1 MTQTLNELPFSWPG
15 QYQAAVSLTFDDGL
29 ASQLDT
35 AIPML
40 DKADMR
46 GTFYLNPRDNW
57 ERDLAIWKPTAT
69 AGHELGN
76 HTVTHPCSAQF
87 GWTLDGSRKPLE
99 TMTLGEI
106 EQDIALAG
114 ERLQLLFPDQGQVSF
129 AYPCY
134 HTWVGQGETHQS
146 YVPVVAR
153 YCTAGRTRGERTTDP
168 QNCDLFHL
176 NSLPVENK
184 TGPELVQIVMESLA
198 QGRWAILT
206 FHGIE
211 EGHLPVTAN
220 ALKCLVDSLK
230 AHAPEIWVDTVQRV
244 SNYIQAQ
251 RTHES

>member
-15 QYQAAVSLTFDDGL
+15 QYQSAVSLSFDDGM

-40 DKADMR
+40 DKSDMR
-46 GTFYLNPRDNW
+46 GTFYLNPREGW
-57 ERDLAIWKPTAT
+57 ERDLANWRSASA

-99 TMTLGEI
+99 IMTLEEI
-106 EQDIALAG
+106 EQDIALAA
-114 ERLQLLFPDQGQVSF
+114 ERLQLLCPDQGQVSF

-134 HTWVGQGETHQS
+134 HTWVGQGATHQS

-184 TGPELVQIVMESLA
+184 TGTELVQIVEENLA
-198 QGRWAILT
+198 QERWAILT
-206 FHGIE
+206 FHGVE
-211 EGHLPVTAN
+211 EGHLPVSVN
-220 ALKCLVDSLK
+220 ALHTL
-230 AHAPEIWVDTVQRV
+230 
-244 SNYIQAQ
+244 
-251 RTHES
+251 